1 MTQLKRSI
9 ILALG
14 VALIGF
20 SPIAAQAT
28 QPMKPNATAPAKRS
42 PNLATQLNLKP
53 EQQNQLRSLKQE
65 RLDAIVKVLND
76 DGQKKAFQDSMK
88 TSQSLNKALAAAKL
102 APDQQAKIVGIRQAY
117 GKKMLGVLD
126 ASQQK
131 QLAELRK
138 QKRDTS
144 SLLPT

>member
-9 ILALG
+9 ALALG

-20 SPIAAQAT
+20 SPIAVQAT
-28 QPMKPNATAPAKRS
+28 TPTKAEAPAKRS
-42 PNLATQLNLKP
+42 PNLATQLKLKP

-76 DGQKKAFQDSMK
+76 DGQKKAFQNSMK